1 MKYSARAAPVYGAKY
16 CKVAGES
23 AFSAT
28 TIVYCKAPRC
38 SKVLTIW
45 ATDDAFCPIATYT
58 QITFWPFWFFR

>member
-38 SKVLTIW
+38 SKVLTI
-45 ATDDAFCPIATYT
+45 
-58 QITFWPFWFFR
+58 